1 MCHEQGGSVTKIH
14 DRRKKEA
21 EQGQDGEGSMCN
33 STRRASWQ
41 ARHKDRG
48 YVNWLWEV
56 EEEAFWWG
64 KQQMQWPQ
72 GANEHEFS
80 E

>member
-14 DRRKKEA
+14 DRLKKEA

-41 ARHKDRG
+41 AQHKDRG